1 MEPQSKAELLTE
13 IHTHYDHLRKDIQ
26 RVDPLRATERSL
38 EGHAKGTLMSVND
51 LLAYLIGWGELVLKW
66 HRLKDAGKAVDFPES
81 GYKWNQLGLLAQKFY
96 ADYDGLDFVARQQRF
111 DDTVSKLVALIDS
124 KSDDELYHQP
134 WYNDWTMGRMIQFNT
149 SSPYKNARTR
159 LRKWLKTIQEA

>member
-1 MEPQSKAELLTE
+1 MVPQSKIELLTE
-13 IHTHYDHLRKDIQ
+13 INTHYARLCQDIQ
-26 RVDPLRATERSL
+26 RVDPQRATERSL

-66 HRLKDAGKAVDFPES
+66 HRLKDAGETFDFPES

-96 ADYDGLDFVARQQRF
+96 ADYDGLDFAARRQRL
-111 DDTVSKLVALIDS
+111 DDTVSKLVALINR
-124 KSDDELYHQP
+124 KSDDELYQRP

-159 LRKWLKTIQEA
+159 LRKWLKTTQGA

>member
-1 MEPQSKAELLTE
+1 MVPQSKHELLQE
-13 IHTHYDHLRKDIQ
+13 IDTHYQ
-26 RVDPLRATERSL
+26 RLMDDVARVNPDKADECSL
-38 EGHAKGTLMSVND
+38 EGHAKGTMMSVND

-66 HRLKDAGKAVDFPES
+66 HRLKDAGEAVDFPEI

-96 ADYDGLDFVARQQRF
+96 ADYDGLDFVARQQRL
-111 DDTVSKLVALIDS
+111 DDTVSKLVALINS
-124 KSDDELYHQP
+124 KSDDQLYHQP

-159 LRKWLKTIQEA
+159 LRQWLKTTQEA